1 MTRGIRGYKVAPKV
15 SGLVPN
21 MPFRVRPGMVTFL
34 LLGFG
39 SVTSAMAGFDRIPE
53 ETPRWEVCGVL

>member
-1 MTRGIRGYKVAPKV
+1 MTRGIRGYTVAPKV

-21 MPFRVRPGMVTFL
+21 MPFRVRPAMVTFL

-39 SVTSAMAGFDRIPE
+39 SVTSAMTGLDGIPE
-53 ETPRWEVCGVL
+53 ETPRWEVWGVL